1 MERKK
6 IIFFSPNFILDN
18 NEILL
23 IFFLVSTTTSWIAC
37 HFSYKETETKISDNF
52 FSLIASKCQ
61 SWNCWPGFLIHLSRL
76 VLGMRLA
83 WGVRLY
89 LRDIP
94 IKSSFYSLKRWPDFS
109 TSSHQWK
116 DLLGLLPYSSLYFYD
131 FFFQCQ
137 WVLRYI
143 SLDHPVAGKRKTE
156 AWVSWTFAL
165 WQFICFVL

>member
-1 MERKK
+1 MAGKNEGSKGEENKERDGEKENN
-6 IIFFSPNFILDN
+6 FFSPNFILDN

-116 DLLGLLPYSSLYFYD
+116 DVLGLLPYSSLYFYD
-131 FFFQCQ
+131 FFFS
-137 WVLRYI
+137 V
-143 SLDHPVAGKRKTE
+143 PVSAQIYKFRSPRG
-156 AWVSWTFAL
+156 W
-165 WQFICFVL
+165 